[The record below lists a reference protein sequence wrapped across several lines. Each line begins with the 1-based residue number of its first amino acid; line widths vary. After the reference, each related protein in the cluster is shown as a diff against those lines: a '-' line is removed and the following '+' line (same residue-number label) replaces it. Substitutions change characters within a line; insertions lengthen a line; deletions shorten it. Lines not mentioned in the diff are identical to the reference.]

1 MNTEFKYLYLAMIL
15 LYPADFQ
22 IRLGLLQI
30 HHYFRLDFVM
40 LEMYLDLNFVL
51 ELSIFGW

>member
-1 MNTEFKYLYLAMIL
+1 MNTEFKYLYPAMIL

-22 IRLGLLQI
+22 IMLGLLQI

-40 LEMYLDLNFVL
+40 LGMYLNLNFVL